1 MPLYLGCYISAP
13 LPCPASPYLS
23 QPLLQDVR
31 VSLMRRGA
39 GSAAQPFL
47 GLRSAGCWRV
57 ERLLQVTFRL
67 DTRLRAQT
75 RRPSPF
81 VVLTWLSEALALNTR
96 GAGRLCIPCAR
107 AHCP

>member
-1 MPLYLGCYISAP
+1 MPLYLGRYISAP

-47 GLRSAGCWRV
+47 GLRSAGCWHV

-81 VVLTWLSEALALNTR
+81 VVLTWLSEALALTTR